1 MFKIFG
7 DNMVHLR
14 AKKIPGIRR
23 KWLLYYYL
31 VRDDYSTGKKIQK
44 VVKYLG
50 NANKIL
56 EKILKLEELE
66 RKDKKLK

>member
-7 DNMVHLR
+7 DNMVHVR

-23 KWLLYYYL
+23 KTLIYYYL

-56 EKILKLEELE
+56 EKILRLEKLE
-66 RKDKKLK
+66 RKGK